1 MRLHWIETP
10 VGRFATSPAPSGSA
24 LSAEVQRF
32 VAAGVEVVASCL
44 ELPEAAAIGLA
55 GEGAA
60 LKSADI
66 GFVHHPIPDF
76 GTPVDAPSTDAIVSK
91 LADLL
96 RAERTVAVHC
106 RGGIGRASTLAGC
119 VLVNLGVGA
128 EEAMD
133 RISAARG
140 LRVPETQGQRLWV
153 HGYEQRLSV

>member
-44 ELPEAAAIGLA
+44 ELR
-55 GEGAA
+55 EGAA
-60 LKSADI
+60 LKTADI